1 MGCCVSNQDESN
13 FKKSSLVS
21 IILLLFYNF
30 FVKLKLL
37 KQRASNK
44 PKDDWVL
51 QSTSHLSMANNTSS
65 FVRTAPD
72 EKNAQE
78 NSKIFEKLN
87 NIFYINFFYLFLL
100 KRDFYYYKT

>member
-13 FKKSSLVS
+13 FKKSSKVS